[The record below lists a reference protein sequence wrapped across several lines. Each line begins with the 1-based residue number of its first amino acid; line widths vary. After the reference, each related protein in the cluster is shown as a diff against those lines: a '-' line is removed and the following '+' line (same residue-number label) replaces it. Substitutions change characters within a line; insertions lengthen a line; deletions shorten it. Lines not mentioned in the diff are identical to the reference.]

1 MDELMAEIQ
10 VPRDESSLIMVI
22 GVGGA
27 GCNAVSNMWHAGVKG
42 VTYLACNTDRKS
54 LNINPVSNKVRLGTE
69 GLGAG
74 NRPERG
80 RDAAIA
86 SLEDIRRYL
95 MESGC
100 RMVFITAGMGGGTG
114 TGAAPV
120 IAKLAK
126 EMEML
131 TVGIVTSPLVS
142 EGKRRWKQAMEAI
155 AQLEQNVDALLVI
168 DNDNVVRAYDDL
180 PLHEAFSRAD
190 DVLSTA
196 TRLIAEIVTRESDLV
211 GVDFADVPK

>member
-1 MDELMAEIQ
+1 
-10 VPRDESSLIMVI
+10 
-22 GVGGA
+22 
-27 GCNAVSNMWHAGVKG
+27 
-42 VTYLACNTDRKS
+42 
-54 LNINPVSNKVRLGTE
+54 
-69 GLGAG
+69 
-74 NRPERG
+74 
-80 RDAAIA
+80 
-86 SLEDIRRYL
+86 

-155 AQLEQNVDALLVI
+155 ASW
-168 DNDNVVRAYDDL
+168 
-180 PLHEAFSRAD
+180 SRM
-190 DVLSTA
+190 SM
-196 TRLIAEIVTRESDLV
+196 RCW
-211 GVDFADVPK
+211 

>member
-1 MDELMAEIQ
+1 M
-10 VPRDESSLIMVI
+10 
-22 GVGGA
+22 
-27 GCNAVSNMWHAGVKG
+27 
-42 VTYLACNTDRKS
+42 
-54 LNINPVSNKVRLGTE
+54 
-69 GLGAG
+69 
-74 NRPERG
+74 RP
-80 RDAAIA
+80 IA

-180 PLHEAFSRAD
+180 PLHEAFSRAGRCVEHSYAGNCRD
-190 DVLSTA
+190 RDPGK
-196 TRLIAEIVTRESDLV
+196 RLGGR
-211 GVDFADVPK
+211 